1 MISRADNQVMS
12 TVPPVPLA
20 AWSSL
25 ELRHL
30 AALVA
35 VAEVGTFGRAA
46 TALGY
51 TQSAV
56 SQQVAALEKA
66 VGTAVFDRPGG
77 PRPVRLTP
85 VGEVLLEHARTVLS
99 TLRTAAADVE
109 SLTTG
114 ERGRLR
120 VGTIQSVGTQVLPRL
135 LTRLRAERPGV
146 EIELHESHDP
156 AVLLAMVEAHDLDI
170 TFCTHPADGST
181 GPFVH
186 HLVLEDPF
194 VLLAP
199 ATAPW
204 IGRPSISIAEVTT
217 HPLIGNRNPTCTGE
231 AVLAFDGHEPT
242 FVFQSDDN
250 STIQGCVAAGLGVA
264 LTPLLTIDIDDPTTT
279 VVPIA
284 PDVPPRLV
292 GVAWHRARR
301 PSVLLDAFVE
311 ATRAVCDDLAAMWA
325 ADAAA

>member
-1 MISRADNQVMS
+1 MATN
-12 TVPPVPLA
+12 PPA
-20 AWSSL
+20 SWSSL

-30 AALVA
+30 SALVA
-35 VAEVGTFGRAA
+35 VAEVGTFGKAA

-66 VGTAVFDRPGG
+66 VGAPVFDRPGG

-85 VGEVLLEHARTVLS
+85 VGEVLLGHAHTVLS

-135 LTRLRAERPGV
+135 LTRLTAERPGV

-156 AVLLAMVEAHDLDI
+156 AVLLAMVEAQDLDI
-170 TFCTHPADGST
+170 TFCTHPTDGT
-181 GPFVH
+181 EGPFVH
-186 HLVLEDPF
+186 RLVLEDPF
-194 VLLAP
+194 VVLAP
-199 ATAPW
+199 ATPPW
-204 IGRPSISIAEVTT
+204 LERQSISIAEVAA

-231 AVLAFDGHEPT
+231 ALLAFDGHQPS

-250 STIQGCVAAGLGVA
+250 STIQGCVAAGLGLA
-264 LTPLLTIDIDDPTTT
+264 MTPLLTIDIDDPTTT
-279 VVPIA
+279 VVPLSPPVA
-284 PDVPPRLV
+284 PRLV
-292 GVAWHRARR
+292 GVAWHRDRR
-301 PSVLLDAFVE
+301 PSALLDAFVQ
-311 ATRAVCDDLAAMWA
+311 ATMAVCDDLAASWA